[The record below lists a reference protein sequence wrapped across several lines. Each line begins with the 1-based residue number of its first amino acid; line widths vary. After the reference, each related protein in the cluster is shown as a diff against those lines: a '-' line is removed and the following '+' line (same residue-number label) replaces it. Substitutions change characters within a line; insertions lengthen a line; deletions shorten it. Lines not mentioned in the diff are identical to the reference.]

1 MNKKHDLKSI
11 FINSWFMF
19 IVTYCL
25 LQLISQLLTI
35 FISQDF
41 YLDITW
47 FFSHLDFEPAL
58 TAPYV
63 PIDTKMSLTMAGPF
77 VSLLTGLLLLFLY
90 LLLKPKML
98 WLSFLLL
105 WGFVHAFNN
114 FFGVLGMSAFA
125 ETPILVASQI
135 FNIGWFTK
143 TIFATAGLYLL
154 FLIGHNTG
162 HAILIKNGDYLTTNR
177 KDRLY
182 FLTAGIFLPMVT
194 GSIILL
200 VLDLYD
206 KQLHYL
212 PFVTI
217 LLLVLPAFFRFF
229 NRLPVNPEKKQN
241 NYRIHWG
248 IILLSIIFVALYFYL
263 TKNGIQI

>member
-25 LQLISQLLTI
+25 LQLNSQLLTI

-47 FFSHLDFEPAL
+47 FFSHLNFNPAL

-63 PIDTKMSLTMAGPF
+63 PMDTKISLTMAGPI
-77 VSLLTGLLLLFLY
+77 VSLLAGLGFLFLY
-90 LLLKPKML
+90 LLVKTRLL
-98 WLSFLLL
+98 WVSFLLL
-105 WGFVHAFNN
+105 WGFIHAFNN

-125 ETPILVASQI
+125 ETPILVASQL

-154 FLIGHNTG
+154 FLIGKNTG
-162 HAILIKNGDYLTTNR
+162 HALLIKNGDYLTSNR
-177 KDRLY
+177 KDRLH
-182 FLTAGIFLPMVT
+182 FMTAGIFLPMIT
-194 GSIILL
+194 GSVLL
-200 VLDLYD
+200 LALDLYD

-217 LLLVLPAFFRFF
+217 ILLVLPAFFRFIDQ
-229 NRLPVNPEKKQN
+229 LPVNPEEKNN
-241 NYRIHWG
+241 NYQIHWG
-248 IILLSIIFVALYFYL
+248 IIFLSIIFVALYFYL